1 MTAPNLPKM
10 CMRAGMILGL
20 FAVLLPVFPILNR
33 NFGTE
38 FVVEGAPIAMIFT
51 TLYVF
56 LAAAC
61 LLFSAVLIGASL
73 IMRHAESLVS
83 RDNSIR

>member
-1 MTAPNLPKM
+1 
-10 CMRAGMILGL
+10 MRAGMILGI
-20 FAVLLPVFPILNR
+20 FAVLLPVLPILNR